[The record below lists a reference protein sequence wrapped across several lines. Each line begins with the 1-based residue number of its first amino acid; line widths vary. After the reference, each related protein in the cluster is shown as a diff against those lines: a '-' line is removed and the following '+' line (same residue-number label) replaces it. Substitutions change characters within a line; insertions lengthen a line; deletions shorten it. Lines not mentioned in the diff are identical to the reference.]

1 MDAYM
6 ESGDSFLFDEQVI
19 SITTQGRE
27 HSHSLI
33 IKAIKRAV
41 QAAYDIKQTVPAAE
55 AVAEASPP
63 NADHTTDPQME
74 LMRIHKIASDDASSA
89 HSKVANA
96 PSADARIKILL
107 LEQYGSAASVFD
119 ALTGKDGNIS
129 KKILK
134 KVCKRLLPSSS
145 AEEIKALRKKLQKL
159 GSVSAVAAF
168 LGAGGSSGSPTKRVT
183 GDSHLA
189 ALPPEVPQLPASF
202 KQRKQP
208 HTQLIWALLK
218 LSADDDG
225 GSSTAVTAPKSR
237 VSSQG
242 MVSSEQFVWP
252 CSSMVTCH

>member
-63 NADHTTDPQME
+63 NADRTHGLENDPQME
-74 LMRIHKIASDDASSA
+74 LMRIHKTASDDASSA
-89 HSKVANA
+89 HSKVGNA
-96 PSADARIKILL
+96 PSADTRIKILL
-107 LEQYGSAASVFD
+107 LEQHGSAASVFD

-168 LGAGGSSGSPTKRVT
+168 LGAGGSSGSPAKRVT

-208 HTQLIWALLK
+208 HTQLIWALLQ

-242 MVSSEQFVWP
+242 MVSSEQFV
-252 CSSMVTCH
+252 